1 MTGWLID
8 IIPQKCPPDVMD
20 TPEPYRAAWERHV
33 GKVTPGD
40 GDPEDWR
47 EQAAR
52 LEAATRILPDPHV
65 RVAGRS
71 YGGPDPMTLAHYGA
85 VMLRPYMDQLSL
97 PPSNADRYDLMPSLR
112 PFLGRDARSAPCDG
126 DAVDAAVRG
135 MLDRH
140 PGSGVVAKFMFR
152 EKRLP
157 LAFIDPDGTFM
168 QTDEYGGKPERIPF
182 AAWRW
187 AGYDLALFEGEPDA
201 VLVQQ
206 KARMRYEYRMQVIGG
221 EPVCGAG
228 CIERFTPADNRG
240 NRYDPRMEETRNSG
254 RIESHPDIARLY
266 EQFAHEAAHAI
277 RGEVEGP
284 YVMDLYLDDA
294 GRPHVI
300 ELNPQS
306 NSGLYALDMD
316 ALLTAIGNNSAQFM
330 PDPKRTATPGCLGV
344 RGGGGDLTVSGYR
357 RSPFSDS
364 LCIQKKRLQGR
375 KHEVVELR
383 HQRPAPIRK
392 P

>member
-112 PFLGRDARSAPCDG
+112 PFLGRDVQSVPCDG
-126 DAVDAAVRG
+126 DAIDVAARG

-140 PGSGVVAKFMFR
+140 PGAGVVVKFMLR

-157 LAFIDPDGTFM
+157 LAFIDPDGTFE
-168 QTDEYGGKPERIPF
+168 QSDEYGGKPERIPF

-187 AGYDLALFEGEPDA
+187 TGYDLALFEGEPDA
-201 VLVQQ
+201 ALVQQ
-206 KARMRYEYRMQVIGG
+206 RVRMRYEYRVQVIGG

-228 CIERFTPADNRG
+228 CVERHTPADNTG
-240 NRYDPRMEETRNSG
+240 ERYDPRMEETRNDG

-266 EQFAHEAAHAI
+266 EAFALEAAHAI

-294 GRPHVI
+294 GQPHVI

-316 ALLTAIGNNSAQFM
+316 ALLTAIRDNPEQFM
-330 PDPKRTATPGCLGV
+330 PDPSRSGMPGCLGV
-344 RGGGGDLTVSGYR
+344 REES
-357 RSPFSDS
+357 
-364 LCIQKKRLQGR
+364 
-375 KHEVVELR
+375 VV
-383 HQRPAPIRK
+383 
-392 P
+392 

>member
-8 IIPQKCPPDVMD
+8 INPRECPPDVMD
-20 TPEPYRAAWERHV
+20 TPEAYRAAWERHV
-33 GKVTPGD
+33 GEAVPGD

-52 LEAATRILPDPHV
+52 LEAAVRVLPDPHV
-65 RVAGRS
+65 RVAGRP
-71 YGGPDPMTLAHYGA
+71 YEGPDPMTLAHYGT

-112 PFLGRDARSAPCDG
+112 PYLGRDARSVACDG
-126 DAVDAAVRG
+126 DMIDTAVHG

-140 PGSGVVAKFMFR
+140 PGSGVVAKFMLR
-152 EKRLP
+152 DKRLP

-316 ALLTAIGNNSAQFM
+316 ALLTAIGNNPAQFM

-344 RGGGGDLTVSGYR
+344 REGEA
-357 RSPFSDS
+357 
-364 LCIQKKRLQGR
+364 I
-375 KHEVVELR
+375 
-383 HQRPAPIRK
+383 
-392 P
+392 

>member
-8 IIPQKCPPDVMD
+8 IIPQECPPDVMD
-20 TPEPYRAAWERHV
+20 APEPYRAAWERHV

-52 LEAATRILPDPHV
+52 LEAATRILPNPHV

-71 YGGPDPMTLAHYGA
+71 YEGPDPMTLAHYG
-85 VMLRPYMDQLSL
+85 VVRIRPYMDQLTL
-97 PPSNADRYDLMPSLR
+97 PASNVDRWDLMPSLR
-112 PFLGRDARSAPCDG
+112 PFLGRDVRSVACDG
-126 DAVDAAVRG
+126 DMIDAAVRG

-140 PGSGVVAKFMFR
+140 PGAGAVAKFMLR
-152 EKRLP
+152 SKRLP
-157 LAFIDPDGTFM
+157 LAFIDPDGTFE
-168 QTDEYGGKPERIPF
+168 QSDEYGGKPERIPF

-201 VLVQQ
+201 ALVQQ
-206 KARMRYEYRMQVIGG
+206 RVRMRYEYRVQVIGG

-228 CIERFTPADNRG
+228 CVERFTPADNRG

-266 EQFAHEAAHAI
+266 EAFALEAAHAI

-284 YVMDLYLDDA
+284 NVMDLYLDDA
-294 GRPHVI
+294 GQPHVI

-316 ALLTAIGNNSAQFM
+316 ALLTAIRDNPDQFM
-330 PDPKRTATPGCLGV
+330 PDPSRGGMPGCLGV
-344 RGGGGDLTVSGYR
+344 REHDL
-357 RSPFSDS
+357 D
-364 LCIQKKRLQGR
+364 I
-375 KHEVVELR
+375 
-383 HQRPAPIRK
+383 
-392 P
+392 

>member
-8 IIPQKCPPDVMD
+8 IIPKECPPDVMD
-20 TPEPYRAAWERHV
+20 APESYRIAWERHV
-33 GKVTPGD
+33 GKASPGG

-52 LEAATRILPDPHV
+52 LEAATRVLPDVHV
-65 RVAGRS
+65 RVAGRP
-71 YGGPDPMTLAHYGA
+71 YDGPDPMTLAHYG
-85 VMLRPYMDQLSL
+85 VVTNRPYADQPTL
-97 PPSNADRYDLMPSLR
+97 PASNAGRWDLMPALC
-112 PFLGRDARSAPCDG
+112 PFLGRDVRSVPCDG
-126 DAVDAAVRG
+126 DMIDAAVHG

-140 PGSGVVAKFMFR
+140 PGAGVAVKFMLR

-157 LAFIDPDGTFM
+157 LAFVDPDGTFM
-168 QTDEYGGKPERIPF
+168 QADEYGGESERIPF

-206 KARMRYEYRMQVIGG
+206 KVRMRYEYRVQVIGG

-228 CIERFTPADNRG
+228 CVEQHTPADNTG
-240 NRYDPRMEETRNSG
+240 EPYDPRMEGTRNDG
-254 RIESHPDIARLY
+254 RVESHPDIARLY
-266 EQFAHEAAHAI
+266 EAFAHEAAHAI

-294 GRPHVI
+294 GQPHVI

-316 ALLTAIGNNSAQFM
+316 ALLTAIRDEPGEFM
-330 PDPKRTATPGCLGV
+330 PDPARTVSPGCLGI
-344 RGGGGDLTVSGYR
+344 RGAEA
-357 RSPFSDS
+357 
-364 LCIQKKRLQGR
+364 I
-375 KHEVVELR
+375 
-383 HQRPAPIRK
+383 
-392 P
+392 

>member
-8 IIPQKCPPDVMD
+8 INPRECPPDVMD
-20 TPEPYRAAWERHV
+20 TPEAYRAAWERHV
-33 GKVTPGD
+33 GEAVPGD

-52 LEAATRILPDPHV
+52 LEAAVRVLPDPHV
-65 RVAGRS
+65 RVAGRP
-71 YGGPDPMTLAHYGA
+71 YEGPDPMTLAHYGA

-112 PFLGRDARSAPCDG
+112 PFLGRDVRSAPCDG

-140 PGSGVVAKFMFR
+140 PGAGVVVKFMLR
-152 EKRLP
+152 SKRLP

-168 QTDEYGGKPERIPF
+168 QTDEYGGKPERVPF
-182 AAWRW
+182 AACRW

-221 EPVCGAG
+221 RPACGAG
-228 CIERFTPADNRG
+228 CVERYTPADNTG
-240 NRYDPRMEETRNSG
+240 ERYDPRMEETRNNG

-266 EQFAHEAAHAI
+266 EAFALETAHAI

-294 GRPHVI
+294 GQPHVI

-316 ALLTAIGNNSAQFM
+316 ALLTAIRDNPEQFM
-330 PDPKRTATPGCLGV
+330 PDPSRGGMPGCLGV
-344 RGGGGDLTVSGYR
+344 REET
-357 RSPFSDS
+357 
-364 LCIQKKRLQGR
+364 CI
-375 KHEVVELR
+375 
-383 HQRPAPIRK
+383 
-392 P
+392 

>member
-1 MTGWLID
+1 
-8 IIPQKCPPDVMD
+8 
-20 TPEPYRAAWERHV
+20 
-33 GKVTPGD
+33 
-40 GDPEDWR
+40 
-47 EQAAR
+47 
-52 LEAATRILPDPHV
+52 
-65 RVAGRS
+65 
-71 YGGPDPMTLAHYGA
+71 
-85 VMLRPYMDQLSL
+85 
-97 PPSNADRYDLMPSLR
+97 
-112 PFLGRDARSAPCDG
+112 
-126 DAVDAAVRG
+126 

-140 PGSGVVAKFMFR
+140 PGAGVVAKFMLR

-221 EPVCGAG
+221 EPVCGAA

-266 EQFAHEAAHAI
+266 EQFAHETAHAI

-316 ALLTAIGNNSAQFM
+316 ALLTAIGDNPEQFM
-330 PDPKRTATPGCLGV
+330 PDPSRGGMPGCLGV
-344 RGGGGDLTVSGYR
+344 RGGDLTVSGYR

>member
-20 TPEPYRAAWERHV
+20 TPEAYRAAWGRYV
-33 GKVTPGD
+33 GEAVPGD

-71 YGGPDPMTLAHYGA
+71 YGGPDPMTLAHYG
-85 VMLRPYMDQLSL
+85 VVRIRPYMDQLTL
-97 PPSNADRYDLMPSLR
+97 PASNVDRWDLIPALR
-112 PFLGRDARSAPCDG
+112 PFLGRDVQSVPCDG
-126 DAVDAAVRG
+126 DAIDVAARG

-140 PGSGVVAKFMFR
+140 PGAGVVVKFMLR

-221 EPVCGAG
+221 KPVCGAG

-266 EQFAHEAAHAI
+266 EQYAHEAAHAI
-277 RGEVEGP
+277 RGEIEGP

-294 GRPHVI
+294 GQPHVI

-316 ALLTAIGNNSAQFM
+316 ALLTAIRDNPEQFM

-344 RGGGGDLTVSGYR
+344 REGEA
-357 RSPFSDS
+357 
-364 LCIQKKRLQGR
+364 I
-375 KHEVVELR
+375 
-383 HQRPAPIRK
+383 
-392 P
+392 

>member
-1 MTGWLID
+1 MVGADGELDTRTGRKTLTGWLID
-8 IIPQKCPPDVMD
+8 INPRECPPDVMD
-20 TPEPYRAAWERHV
+20 TPEAYRAAWERHV
-33 GKVTPGD
+33 GEAVPGD

-52 LEAATRILPDPHV
+52 LEAAVRVLPDPHV
-65 RVAGRS
+65 RVAGRP
-71 YGGPDPMTLAHYGA
+71 YEGPDPMTLAHYGT

-112 PFLGRDARSAPCDG
+112 PYLGRDARSVACDG
-126 DAVDAAVRG
+126 DMIDTAVHG

-140 PGSGVVAKFMFR
+140 PGSGVVVKFMLR
-152 EKRLP
+152 DKRLP

-168 QTDEYGGKPERIPF
+168 QSDEYGGRPERIPF

-206 KARMRYEYRMQVIGG
+206 KTRMRYEYRIHVIGG
-221 EPVCGAG
+221 QPACGAG
-228 CIERFTPADNRG
+228 CVERFTPADNTG
-240 NRYDPRMEETRNSG
+240 ERYDPRMEETRNNG

-266 EQFAHEAAHAI
+266 EAFAHEVAHAI
-277 RGEVEGP
+277 RDEVSGP
-284 YVMDLYLDDA
+284 YVIDLYLDDA

-300 ELNPQS
+300 ELNGQS

-316 ALLTAIGNNSAQFM
+316 ALLTAVGDNPAQFM

-344 RGGGGDLTVSGYR
+344 REEKT
-357 RSPFSDS
+357 
-364 LCIQKKRLQGR
+364 I
-375 KHEVVELR
+375 
-383 HQRPAPIRK
+383 
-392 P
+392 

>member
-140 PGSGVVAKFMFR
+140 PGSGAVAKFMFR

-168 QTDEYGGKPERIPF
+168 QTDEFDFLPVLKGGDSYTVRLNEGLRFGGFPF
-182 AAWRW
+182 
-187 AGYDLALFEGEPDA
+187 
-201 VLVQQ
+201 
-206 KARMRYEYRMQVIGG
+206 
-221 EPVCGAG
+221 
-228 CIERFTPADNRG
+228 
-240 NRYDPRMEETRNSG
+240 
-254 RIESHPDIARLY
+254 H
-266 EQFAHEAAHAI
+266 
-277 RGEVEGP
+277 
-284 YVMDLYLDDA
+284 
-294 GRPHVI
+294 GRPRCGRLAPTPVLRRLH
-300 ELNPQS
+300 
-306 NSGLYALDMD
+306 GR
-316 ALLTAIGNNSAQFM
+316 LTTRRVPPRQGCSRPRSSHGRAGH
-330 PDPKRTATPGCLGV
+330 RT
-344 RGGGGDLTVSGYR
+344 
-357 RSPFSDS
+357 
-364 LCIQKKRLQGR
+364 
-375 KHEVVELR
+375 
-383 HQRPAPIRK
+383 
-392 P
+392 

>member
-1 MTGWLID
+1 MTGLAAQAPSFKTGVNGWLID

-20 TPEPYRAAWERHV
+20 APEAYRAAWGRYV
-33 GKVTPGD
+33 GEVVPGD

-65 RVAGRS
+65 RVAGRP
-71 YGGPDPMTLAHYGA
+71 YGGPDPMKLAHYG
-85 VMLRPYMDQLSL
+85 VVRIRPYMDQLTL
-97 PPSNADRYDLMPSLR
+97 PASNVDRWDLMPALR
-112 PFLGRDARSAPCDG
+112 PHLGRDARSVACDG
-126 DAVDAAVRG
+126 DMIDAAVRG

-140 PGSGVVAKFMFR
+140 PGSGVVAKFMLR

-206 KARMRYEYRMQVIGG
+206 KARMRYEYRVQVIGG

-266 EQFAHEAAHAI
+266 EAFAHEAAHAI

-316 ALLTAIGNNSAQFM
+316 ALLTAIGNNPAQFM

-344 RGGGGDLTVSGYR
+344 RGGEA
-357 RSPFSDS
+357 
-364 LCIQKKRLQGR
+364 I
-375 KHEVVELR
+375 
-383 HQRPAPIRK
+383 
-392 P
+392 

>member
-8 IIPQKCPPDVMD
+8 IIPQECPSDVMD
-20 TPEPYRAAWERHV
+20 APEAYRAAWKRHV
-33 GKVTPGD
+33 GKVSPGD

-65 RVAGRS
+65 RVAGRP
-71 YGGPDPMTLAHYGA
+71 YNDPDPMTLAHYG
-85 VMLRPYMDQLSL
+85 VVRIRPYMDQLTL
-97 PPSNADRYDLMPSLR
+97 PASSVDRWDLMPSLR
-112 PFLGRDARSAPCDG
+112 PFLGRDVRSVPCDG
-126 DAVDAAVRG
+126 DMIDAAVRG

-140 PGSGVVAKFMFR
+140 PGAGVVVKFMLR

-187 AGYDLALFEGEPDA
+187 AGYDLALFEDEPDA

-206 KARMRYEYRMQVIGG
+206 RTRMRYEYRVQVIGG
-221 EPVCGAG
+221 RPVCGAG
-228 CIERFTPADNRG
+228 CIERFTPADNTG
-240 NRYDPRMEETRNSG
+240 EPYDPRMEGTRNDG

-266 EQFAHEAAHAI
+266 EQYAHEVVDALRDEAT
-277 RGEVEGP
+277 GP
-284 YVMDLYLDDA
+284 YVMDLYLDDD
-294 GRPHVI
+294 GQPHVI

-316 ALLTAIGNNSAQFM
+316 ALLTAIRDEPGEFT
-330 PDPKRTATPGCLGV
+330 PDPSRGGMPSCLGV
-344 RGGGGDLTVSGYR
+344 REETA
-357 RSPFSDS
+357 
-364 LCIQKKRLQGR
+364 I
-375 KHEVVELR
+375 
-383 HQRPAPIRK
+383 
-392 P
+392 

>member
-1 MTGWLID
+1 
-8 IIPQKCPPDVMD
+8 
-20 TPEPYRAAWERHV
+20 
-33 GKVTPGD
+33 
-40 GDPEDWR
+40 
-47 EQAAR
+47 
-52 LEAATRILPDPHV
+52 
-65 RVAGRS
+65 
-71 YGGPDPMTLAHYGA
+71 MTLAHYG
-85 VMLRPYMDQLSL
+85 VVRIRPYMDQLTL
-97 PPSNADRYDLMPSLR
+97 PASNVDRWDLMPALR
-112 PFLGRDARSAPCDG
+112 PFLGRDARSVACDG
-126 DAVDAAVRG
+126 DMIDAAARG

-140 PGSGVVAKFMFR
+140 PGAGVVAKFMLR

-168 QTDEYGGKPERIPF
+168 QTDEYGGTPERIPF

-206 KARMRYEYRMQVIGG
+206 KARMRYEYRVQVIGG
-221 EPVCGAG
+221 KPVCGAG

-240 NRYDPRMEETRNSG
+240 DRYDPRMEETRNNG
-254 RIESHPDIARLY
+254 RIESHPGIARLY
-266 EQFAHEAAHAI
+266 EAFAHEAAHAI

-316 ALLTAIGNNSAQFM
+316 ALLTAVGDNPEQFM
-330 PDPKRTATPGCLGV
+330 PDPKRTAKPGCLGV
-344 RGGGGDLTVSGYR
+344 REET
-357 RSPFSDS
+357 
-364 LCIQKKRLQGR
+364 CI
-375 KHEVVELR
+375 
-383 HQRPAPIRK
+383 
-392 P
+392 